1 MTAPNPF
8 PPSLAGGN
16 RVADLTVDELNTPV
30 LQSLSAL
37 TIGGTSLTIPT
48 HVGIGKAATSQPLD
62 VSGNA
67 NVSGFLFASNVGI
80 GTSVV
85 TSMLTVAG
93 DVACS
98 GNVGIGKAA
107 TSQSL
112 DVSGNAVCGC
122 RRYGLCGFIFM
133 GVDSAWDDK

>member
-16 RVADLTVDELNTPV
+16 RVSDLTVDALTAPV
-30 LQSLSAL
+30 LSSLGAL
-37 TIGGTSLTIPT
+37 SIGGTSLTIPT

-85 TSMLTVAG
+85 SSALVVQLLRAMWRARE
-93 DVACS
+93 
-98 GNVGIGKAA
+98 
-107 TSQSL
+107 SL
-112 DVSGNAVCGC
+112 LEMEV
-122 RRYGLCGFIFM
+122 F
-133 GVDSAWDDK
+133 

>member
-1 MTAPNPF
+1 MTTPNIF

-16 RVADLTVDELNTPV
+16 RVADLTVDALNTTV
-30 LQSLSAL
+30 LSSLGAL
-37 TIGGTSLTIPT
+37 TIGGTSVTIPT

-80 GTSVV
+80 GTLVV
-85 TSMLTVAG
+85 GSALTVAG

-98 GNVGIGKAA
+98 GKFRGDGSLLTNLPSSGGGGSGVGMFK
-107 TSQSL
+107 
-112 DVSGNAVCGC
+112 NAVNC
-122 RRYGLCGFIFM
+122 
-133 GVDSAWDDK
+133 V